1 MIDLVLV
8 WYTMQ
13 CVTILA
19 NDYSSDGDKLCES
32 QQLCMAMLL
41 VTDQFLVM
49 HILADP
55 DSHALYPRSD
65 DQDSVL

>member
-1 MIDLVLV
+1 MRSNTASLNDRLVLV

-32 QQLCMAMLL
+32 QQLCMQA
-41 VTDQFLVM
+41 
-49 HILADP
+49 
-55 DSHALYPRSD
+55 S
-65 DQDSVL
+65 